1 MHTYLVMPEHCNFIN
16 INATSPVMAYREIC
30 CWYSAKN
37 RVAIMDTVTGE
48 TTVYTRRLDDNGNIV
63 EIIEG

>member
-16 INATSPVMAYREIC
+16 INATSPEMAYRAVC
-30 CWYSAKN
+30 NWYSPKN
-37 RVAIMDTVTGE
+37 RVAITDTVTNE
-48 TTVYTRRLDDNGNIV
+48 TRVYTRRLDCNGNIV